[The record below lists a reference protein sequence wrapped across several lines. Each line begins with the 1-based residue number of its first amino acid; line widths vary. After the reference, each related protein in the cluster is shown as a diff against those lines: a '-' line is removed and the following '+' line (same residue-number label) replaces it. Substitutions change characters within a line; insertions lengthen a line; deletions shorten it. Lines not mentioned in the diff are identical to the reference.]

1 MLLWFYYWPVAVAG
15 AKRGREDDKSE
26 KEIDPRDA
34 PDPEEPEGLDE
45 EEIKKMSQGNF
56 VLAQDDPNVTL
67 DPCEFSLCN
76 NLYTVYYF
84 PFPLIC
90 GVHYRI
96 VDKCRS

>member
-1 MLLWFYYWPVAVAG
+1 MLTKKSIVYGDFIFGPVAVAG

-56 VLAQDDPNVTL
+56 ILVQDDSRVTL
-67 DPCEFSLCN
+67 DPCEFRPLYCILLSVFPHLC
-76 NLYTVYYF
+76 
-84 PFPLIC
+84 
-90 GVHYRI
+90 
-96 VDKCRS
+96 

>member
-1 MLLWFYYWPVAVAG
+1 MCIVHTILWFCYWPVAVAG

-56 VLAQDDPNVTL
+56 VLSQDDPKVTL

-84 PFPLIC
+84 SFPSFLVCTIEL
-90 GVHYRI
+90 
-96 VDKCRS
+96 